1 MTSQKETNL
10 EHYKKRLKS
19 ILKKYYK
26 DPQTVFHD
34 IKASIDPEIQR
45 TSDFFTSSILDWMAQ
60 EYKLELLDYS
70 EKKYLSEVIRPFRE
84 EVTAIEKLEA
94 PAGREYILIILKDD
108 GMHFPCFKKDTRYKG
123 LELEKRYAPEEL
135 GL

>member
-1 MTSQKETNL
+1 MEKETNL
-10 EHYKKRLKS
+10 EHYKGRLKK
-19 ILKKYYK
+19 ILKMGYK

-34 IKASIDPEIQR
+34 IKAYIDPEIQR
-45 TSDFFTSSILDWMAQ
+45 TSDFFTSNILDWMAQ

>member
-1 MTSQKETNL
+1 MEKETNL
-10 EHYKKRLKS
+10 EHYLKRLTRAVQEAYGRPTQ
-19 ILKKYYK
+19 IFDTIQKY
-26 DPQTVFHD
+26 
-34 IKASIDPEIQR
+34 IDPGIER
-45 TSDFFTSSILDWMAQ
+45 KHLDYTSDILEWMAQ
-60 EYKLELLDYS
+60 EYKGDILDYS

-94 PAGREYILIILKDD
+94 PAGREYIVIILKDD

-123 LELEKRYAPEEL
+123 LEYDKTYTPEEL

>member
-1 MTSQKETNL
+1 MEKETNL
-10 EHYKKRLKS
+10 EHYLPRLARVVKEQYNNPRM
-19 ILKKYYK
+19 IFETIQDYV
-26 DPQTVFHD
+26 DPQIEHNCIEYTTD
-34 IKASIDPEIQR
+34 ILE
-45 TSDFFTSSILDWMAQ
+45 WMAQ
-60 EYKLELLDYS
+60 EYKGDILDYL

-94 PAGREYILIILKDD
+94 PAGREYIAIILKDD

>member
-1 MTSQKETNL
+1 MEKETNL
-10 EHYKKRLKS
+10 EHYKGRLKK
-19 ILKKYYK
+19 ILKMGYK